1 MGGSDGFAISKSG
14 RVRSLLLATA
24 ACALLS
30 AAVSARADAAITPS
44 NDGGALTAALAGSPS
59 PVSGASV
66 ITPNYP
72 GANGI
77 LSNGFSDTP
86 LGGFPTSGPNFTIL
100 TNGDSQ
106 LADDAN
112 SANLSGSTN
121 GIRGTGALAG
131 AFDYTIL
138 SVPITATRQ
147 ARCVGFDFRF
157 LSEEYPEYVGAEYI
171 DTFLAELDQRTWA
184 VSGSSITS
192 ATDFAAGAGDR
203 ISVDTSGPSAMS
215 AAKSAG
221 TTYDGATSGLVARK
235 YVSPGSHTVI
245 FSIFDIGD
253 EQLDS
258 AVFIDNL
265 RVTTDPPERCRS
277 LGLDPFDGTV
287 GFDSEN
293 KVQLC
298 KSLDCAKLRVTC
310 NLPGGAP
317 IPCQPFVLGT
327 VKKVKLISKKQLT
340 IPAARTKTVELK
352 ITKKG
357 KGALE
362 AAQKAG
368 KRKLKV
374 QLKTENPVN
383 GTNKTFK
390 AMMRIPKLK

>member
-1 MGGSDGFAISKSG
+1 M
-14 RVRSLLLATA
+14 
-24 ACALLS
+24 
-30 AAVSARADAAITPS
+30 
-44 NDGGALTAALAGSPS
+44 
-59 PVSGASV
+59 
-66 ITPNYP
+66 
-72 GANGI
+72 
-77 LSNGFSDTP
+77 
-86 LGGFPTSGPNFTIL
+86 
-100 TNGDSQ
+100 
-106 LADDAN
+106 
-112 SANLSGSTN
+112 
-121 GIRGTGALAG
+121 
-131 AFDYTIL
+131 
-138 SVPITATRQ
+138 
-147 ARCVGFDFRF
+147 
-157 LSEEYPEYVGAEYI
+157 
-171 DTFLAELDQRTWA
+171 
-184 VSGSSITS
+184 
-192 ATDFAAGAGDR
+192 
-203 ISVDTSGPSAMS
+203 
-215 AAKSAG
+215 
-221 TTYDGATSGLVARK
+221 VARK
-235 YVSPGSHTVI
+235 YVSPGTHTVI

-317 IPCQPFVLGT
+317 IPCQPFVAGGQP
-327 VKKVKLISKKQLT
+327 VKKVKRLISKKKQLT

-390 AMMRIPKLK
+390 AMIRRDPES